1 MRHILVSQHWT
12 PCLSKQSH
20 VSDIQRFPPNM
31 ADSGA
36 LGNCHSCWGLAPWYS
51 STTSS
56 NHTSWNS
63 LIWFAIHA
71 WGVLHLQS
79 NETHLFVRILFCL
92 ATGRSGLVMALDSLY
107 SRSSASVT
115 PEGPI
120 SSSKSHSM
128 LKSLARSSFLWG
140 STFSMNSRTSWSLV
154 KLYLKPILNK
164 ATPTRF
170 AWWVNVWQEFVFGRH
185 LDTKSW
191 SFMVESHLKQ
201 VERIISAS
209 PSSKL
214 SDVSLATVL
223 YKHFLTA
230 SWNVFSGNARHVFA
244 RRNCSA
250 GGVAPWELWA
260 VAPLFLGH
268 ALKFKYLLALL
279 QIAFIICDHAGSGLC
294 QVRIL
299 CLILW

>member
-79 NETHLFVRILFCL
+79 NETHLFVRILFL
-92 ATGRSGLVMALDSLY
+92 SGNRTVRSGHGTGQ
-107 SRSSASVT
+107 SSIFGR
-115 PEGPI
+115 PHL
-120 SSSKSHSM
+120 SHQKVQSAQANHI
-128 LKSLARSSFLWG
+128 LCLRVWPDPVSFG
-140 STFSMNSRTSWSLV
+140 GQPFSMNSRTSWSLV

-209 PSSKL
+209 PSSK
-214 SDVSLATVL
+214 TVRR
-223 YKHFLTA
+223 K
-230 SWNVFSGNARHVFA
+230 SGNSSVQTFFDCLMKCLLRQCQARV
-244 RRNCSA
+244 C
-250 GGVAPWELWA
+250 
-260 VAPLFLGH
+260 
-268 ALKFKYLLALL
+268 
-279 QIAFIICDHAGSGLC
+279 
-294 QVRIL
+294 
-299 CLILW
+299 